1 MKRLLILAVVLLAAT
16 GAQAQSLLG
25 NWVTNIEIEEG
36 QNVQLYFIFK
46 EATFQM
52 KVVTKVETDE
62 MGMIVVSADIPGVYS
77 RDGQMLM
84 MTMNSE
90 RADARIDKMQF
101 KPEFQKLIDENPETK
116 KMVTNSFMDVVKEIR
131 DELCKEL
138 GEGVNLEIV
147 ELTRT
152 KLVLRESGDDLT
164 FTRVK

>member
-25 NWVTNIEIEEG
+25 NWLTNLDVEEG
-36 QNVQLYFIFK
+36 QTVQLYFNFAD
-46 EATFQM
+46 ATFNM

-62 MGMIVVSADIPGVYS
+62 MGMIVVSADMPGVYS
-77 RDGQMLM
+77 RDGKTLVMS
-84 MTMNSE
+84 MNSE
-90 RADARIDKMQF
+90 RADARIDKMVF

-116 KMVTNSFMDVVKEIR
+116 KMVTNTFMDVVKEIR

>member
-25 NWVTNIEIEEG
+25 NWLTNLDVEEG
-36 QNVQLYFIFK
+36 QTVQLYFNFAD
-46 EATFQM
+46 ATFNM

-62 MGMIVVSADIPGVYS
+62 MGMIVVSADMPGVYS
-77 RDGQMLM
+77 RDGKTLLM
-84 MTMNSE
+84 SMNSE
-90 RADARIDKMQF
+90 RADARIDKMVF

-116 KMVTNSFMDVVKEIR
+116 KMVTNTFMDVVKEIR

>member
-1 MKRLLILAVVLLAAT
+1 MKRLLILAIVLLAAT

-25 NWVTNIEIEEG
+25 NWLTNLDVEEG
-36 QNVQLYFIFK
+36 QTVQLYFNFAD
-46 EATFQM
+46 ATFNM

-62 MGMIVVSADIPGVYS
+62 MGMIVVSADMPGVYS
-77 RDGQMLM
+77 RDGKTLLM
-84 MTMNSE
+84 SMNSE
-90 RADARIDKMQF
+90 RADARIDKMVF

-116 KMVTNSFMDVVKEIR
+116 KMVTNTFMDVVKEIR

>member
-1 MKRLLILAVVLLAAT
+1 MLAAT

-25 NWVTNIEIEEG
+25 NWLTNLDVEEG
-36 QNVQLYFIFK
+36 QTVQLYFNFAD
-46 EATFQM
+46 ATFNM

-62 MGMIVVSADIPGVYS
+62 MGMIVVSADMPGVYS
-77 RDGQMLM
+77 RDGKTLLM
-84 MTMNSE
+84 SMNSE
-90 RADARIDKMQF
+90 RADARIDKMVF

-116 KMVTNSFMDVVKEIR
+116 KMVTNTFMDVVKEIR